1 VTLPTAEG
9 GAESRVG
16 PITDTLG
23 YLVAQVARLHR
34 QRADELLGH
43 IGLHVGQEM
52 MLNALWT
59 KEGVA
64 QTELTR
70 KMGVQPATV
79 TNALQRL
86 ERNGLVRRTPDTED
100 QRVVRVFLTE
110 AGWALR
116 ADVERQ
122 WASLDRES
130 FDGFSGDDRDL
141 LGGLLSRVRQNLT
154 SAQRSG

>member
-1 VTLPTAEG
+1 MAHVRGVGSVPGLECGDGGRSVRLTVTLPTAEG

-79 TNALQRL
+79 TNADAGRPGIKVPLFM
-86 ERNGLVRRTPDTED
+86 ECGRRKCCRT
-100 QRVVRVFLTE
+100 
-110 AGWALR
+110 
-116 ADVERQ
+116 
-122 WASLDRES
+122 
-130 FDGFSGDDRDL
+130 
-141 LGGLLSRVRQNLT
+141 
-154 SAQRSG
+154 